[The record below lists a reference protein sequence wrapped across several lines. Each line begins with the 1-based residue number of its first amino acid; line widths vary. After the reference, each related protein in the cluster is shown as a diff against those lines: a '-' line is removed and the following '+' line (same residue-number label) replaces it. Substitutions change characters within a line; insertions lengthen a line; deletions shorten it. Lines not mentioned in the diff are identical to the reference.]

1 MMLMIIAIEGLCQ
14 VTYVNITENIL
25 LETAGP
31 SNSWMVSRGIIRIG
45 HKSYGKCSKF

>member
-25 LETAGP
+25 LETADP
-31 SNSWMVSRGIIRIG
+31 SNSWLAGRGIMRIG
-45 HKSYGKCSKF
+45 HKLL